1 MKEMMSGAFLMEQK
15 QLERIGNLMNLDK
28 NVVERL
34 KFPKKTLIVS
44 LPIKM
49 DNGETKCFTGYRVQ
63 HDTARGPAKGGIRYN
78 SDVDLG
84 EVSAL
89 AMLMTWKCSLM
100 NLPFGGAKGGICCNP
115 SELSLSE
122 LERLTRRYTSEILQI
137 IGPEKD
143 IPAPD
148 VGSNEKTM
156 GWIMDTYSNYHGYC
170 IPGVVTG
177 KPVEIGG
184 SLGRRQATGA
194 GVAYTTR
201 NCINNILNNSKEH
214 YNIVI
219 QGFGNV
225 GSNAAKYLH
234 DMGHKIIAVSDVFG
248 GIYNKNGINI
258 DELLKHVEKTKKVEG
273 FKNSEPI
280 TNEELLILECDFLIP
295 CALGN
300 VITKNNADKIKAKI
314 IVEGANG
321 PVSSEADEI
330 LLGKN
335 IKVIPGILANAGG
348 VTVSYFE
355 WVQDIQRL
363 FWEEEEIMKNLERLM
378 TKSFKEVHKLTI
390 EKKTDYRTAALMIAI
405 ERVAKAKELRGL
417 YP

>member
-1 MKEMMSGAFLMEQK
+1 MAINKTSSSSNLWNTIISSI
-15 QLERIGNLMNLDK
+15 LEHHSNL
-28 NVVERL
+28 
-34 KFPKKTLIVS
+34 
-44 LPIKM
+44 LPWI
-49 DNGETKCFTGYRVQ
+49 
-63 HDTARGPAKGGIRYN
+63 
-78 SDVDLG
+78 
-84 EVSAL
+84 
-89 AMLMTWKCSLM
+89 
-100 NLPFGGAKGGICCNP
+100 
-115 SELSLSE
+115 
-122 LERLTRRYTSEILQI
+122 
-137 IGPEKD
+137 EK
-143 IPAPD
+143 
-148 VGSNEKTM
+148 
-156 GWIMDTYSNYHGYC
+156 
-170 IPGVVTG
+170 
-177 KPVEIGG
+177 
-184 SLGRRQATGA
+184 
-194 GVAYTTR
+194 
-201 NCINNILNNSKEH
+201 SK
-214 YNIVI
+214 V
-219 QGFGNV
+219 
-225 GSNAAKYLH
+225 
-234 DMGHKIIAVSDVFG
+234 KIIND
-248 GIYNKNGINI
+248 KNGII
-258 DELLKHVEKTKKVEG
+258 DLKELKKECRITFLRNAADRWNLEKHVEKTKKVEG